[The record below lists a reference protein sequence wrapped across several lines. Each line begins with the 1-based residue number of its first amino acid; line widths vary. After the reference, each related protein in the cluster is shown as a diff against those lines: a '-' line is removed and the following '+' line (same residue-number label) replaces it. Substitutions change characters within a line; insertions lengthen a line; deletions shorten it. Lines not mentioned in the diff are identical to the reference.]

1 MRTEKPTDDRPTDG
15 HPTPRGAR
23 RAPERG
29 HGRRAARWLGAA
41 GATALALWLFLTPGA
56 LPVGRSGAT
65 PGWAAAD
72 ERKPATIAIQE
83 ELPIEEFLRAIGPHV
98 GGKPIVWNPNEKQI
112 KEKKII
118 GSLNIQAPPDK
129 LFDLV
134 RALLTFY
141 ELAMVPVGPEG
152 YEVYLVMDARQQ
164 GAIVKL
170 KPRTIDL
177 TDTNLNQYESQDGL
191 FVSATIRVENM
202 TNLRD
207 ARSALQRIVTQNIG
221 NVTEVPASRSF
232 AVTDFAP
239 NVVAIYKLLKQL
251 DVKPEGKVVSSEYVT
266 LKFASADEI
275 EPILTDL
282 FTGRERVSV
291 NRVNQPQPQGGGGA
305 DVDEDPEPRIISDI
319 RTNQLI
325 IYATQDDIKEIKE
338 VIEHLDVPVFILN
351 SRVHVIKLKNL
362 EAEETAQVL
371 QTLIDATS
379 IFGVDGGA
387 LGSGSRTG
395 GTNRPAA
402 GARPAAAAGGD
413 VSPDQEEKPAVV
425 ADVKSNSLIIAASKR
440 QFDELSKVIAEID
453 QRKDQVLIE
462 AALIE
467 LTLDDSFRLAIELGL
482 ADDNGLRNDA
492 VSGFGFTSFGQTV
505 FSDKDGDTFLT
516 DRIPPFV
523 DSADNAA
530 PTGLVGGIFAIGQV
544 PLIFNVVNSITRSR
558 ILQLPSL
565 VTADNEE
572 AVIEVKD
579 QQPTTTS
586 STTGSGVQSGGFGGY
601 EDAGTVLQISPHI
614 ADNTYLLLNI
624 RMSVSAFD
632 GESRVL
638 SNGTV
643 IPANRITRVLQTV
656 VTVPDRHTVVL
667 GGLMGTTE
675 RSTVDKTPWVG
686 DIPILG
692 NLFKSTSTGNR
703 QTSLFLFVTPTIMT
717 GPGGVDILD
726 VESCK
731 RKQKADELIGYTD
744 IFNSYWHGCDQQ
756 DCATG
761 AMGAPAYAP
770 AGPAAPALAPS
781 SLPVQPVSMG
791 AGAVRGSGSS
801 SDGGVPGQLEATRFL
816 GVSQDRLQ
824 AEAAHRRAL
833 LRAGAAR

>member
-1 MRTEKPTDDRPTDG
+1 MRSTQRNDRPE
-15 HPTPRGAR
+15 PA
-23 RAPERG
+23 APEAPPRVAG
-29 HGRRAARWLGAA
+29 GRLARPLTGLLAA
-41 GATALALWLFLTPGA
+41 GLATWLFLTPGT
-56 LPVGRSGAT
+56 LPGGSPGTA

-72 ERKPATIAIQE
+72 DEPAVILIQD
-83 ELPIEEFLRAIGPHV
+83 ELPIEDFLKAVGKKV
-98 GGKPIVWNPNEKQI
+98 GGKPIVWNPTDKQI
-112 KEKKII
+112 KDKKII
-118 GSLNIQAPPDK
+118 GSINLKAPPDQ

-141 ELAMVPVGPEG
+141 ELAMVPVGPQG
-152 YEVYLVMDARQQ
+152 YEVYLVMDARAQ

-170 KPRTIDL
+170 KPKTIDL
-177 TDTNLNQYESQDGL
+177 NDQNLDQYENQDGL

-202 TNLRD
+202 NNLRD
-207 ARSALQRIVTQNIG
+207 ARNALTRIVTQQNIG

-232 AVTDFAP
+232 VVTDFAP

-251 DVKPEGKVVSSEYVT
+251 DVKPLGKMVT
-266 LKFASADEI
+266 ATYKTLSNASADEI
-275 EPILTDL
+275 EPILSDL

-291 NRVNQPQPQGGGGA
+291 NRVNQQQPQGGPAA
-305 DVDEDPEPRIISDI
+305 DVDEDPEPRIISDV

-325 IYATQDDIKEIKE
+325 IYATQDDTKEIMA
-338 VIEHLDVPVFILN
+338 VIEHLDIPVFITN
-351 SRVHVIKLKNL
+351 NRVHVIKLKNL
-362 EAEETAQVL
+362 AAEDTAEVL
-371 QTLIDATS
+371 QSLIENTS
-379 IFGVDGGA
+379 IFGTSSGS
-387 LGSGSRTG
+387 LGSSRTG
-395 GTNRPAA
+395 GTGGRPAT
-402 GARPAAAAGGD
+402 GRPAVAAD
-413 VSPDQEEKPAVV
+413 SVSPDQEERPAIV

-440 QFDELSKVIAEID
+440 QFEELQKVVQLID
-453 QRKDQVLIE
+453 IRKAQVLIE
-462 AALIE
+462 AALVE
-467 LTLDDSFRLAIELGL
+467 LTLDDSFRLAVELGL
-482 ADDNGLRNDA
+482 ADPHGLNNKDA

-505 FSDKDGDTFLT
+505 FADKDGDTYLT

-523 DSADNAA
+523 DSADNTA

-544 PLIFNVVNSITRSR
+544 PLIFNIVNSITRSR

-586 STTGSGVQSGGFGGY
+586 STTSGGVTSGGFGNY
-601 EDAGTVLQISPHI
+601 EDAGTTLQISPHI
-614 ADNTYLLLNI
+614 AGDDPYLLLNI
-624 RMSVSAFD
+624 RMVVSAFD

-643 IPANRITRVLQTV
+643 IPPNRITRELKTV

-667 GGLMGTTE
+667 GGLMGTNE

-717 GPGGVDILD
+717 GEGGVDILD
-726 VESCK
+726 RESCK

-744 IFNSYWHGCDQQ
+744 IYNSSFVGCDQQ
-756 DCATG
+756 DCASG
-761 AMGAPAYAP
+761 GFVG
-770 AGPAAPALAPS
+770 GPSSSGAAPAMPAMAP
-781 SLPVQPVSMG
+781 
-791 AGAVRGSGSS
+791 AGAVRGSGSA
-801 SDGGVPGQLEATRFL
+801 SDGGVPGALEATRFK

-833 LRAGAAR
+833 LKRGAAAGR